1 MSGGPPIGRG
11 GHFVVPLGVGAT
23 LGAGTGVVGVADPA
37 VEESG
42 GGSGSTFDPVPGVA
56 PDGEGDIARGSV
68 TDPAPPPV
76 DPGSGS
82 TFDPVPGVAPDGE
95 AETLGDAPE
104 PPL

>member
-42 GGSGSTFDPVPGVA
+42 GGSGSAFDPVPGEA
-56 PDGEGDIARGSV
+56 PDGEGDIAPGSV
-68 TDPAPPPV
+68 LDPAPPPV
-76 DPGSGS
+76 EPGSGS
-82 TFDPVPGVAPDGE
+82 TFDPVPGLAPEGDGE
-95 AETLGDAPE
+95 RG
-104 PPL
+104 